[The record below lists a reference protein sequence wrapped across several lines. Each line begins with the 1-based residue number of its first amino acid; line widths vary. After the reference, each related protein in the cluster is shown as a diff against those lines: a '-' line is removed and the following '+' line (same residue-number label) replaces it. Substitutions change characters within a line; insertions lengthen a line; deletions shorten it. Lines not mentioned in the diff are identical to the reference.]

1 VIAFTQYG
9 EESLTPGELKTRK
22 SEVSATAK
30 KTNKKRL
37 LRAGATLPTEVA
49 ATKGEITNP

>member
-37 LRAGATLPTEVA
+37 LRGGATLPTEVA